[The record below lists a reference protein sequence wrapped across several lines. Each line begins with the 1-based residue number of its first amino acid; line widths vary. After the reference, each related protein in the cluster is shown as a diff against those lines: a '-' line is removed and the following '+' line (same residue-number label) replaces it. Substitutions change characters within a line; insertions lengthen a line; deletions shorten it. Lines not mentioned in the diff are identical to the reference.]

1 MCWYEQLDEKVREY
15 LPDMTMEREVPLS
28 RHTSFRIGG
37 PARRMAFP
45 TSREQ
50 LVILMGLAES
60 CGVKPFLLGRGTN
73 LLVDDRGLD
82 TLVIKTAEHMTAV
95 RQLDEVTLETSFE
108 DDLGADSV
116 DLVELVMA
124 IEEEF
129 EVGEI
134 QEEDLSGL
142 KTVGDTVN
150 YIASKVK

>member
-1 MCWYEQLDEKVREY
+1 MSIEEIFQTMRELVAEQFALEPE
-15 LPDMTMEREVPLS
+15 
-28 RHTSFRIGG
+28 
-37 PARRMAFP
+37 
-45 TSREQ
+45 
-50 LVILMGLAES
+50 
-60 CGVKPFLLGRGTN
+60 
-73 LLVDDRGLD
+73 
-82 TLVIKTAEHMTAV
+82 
-95 RQLDEVTLETSFE
+95 EVTMDNAFE
-108 DDLGADSV
+108 EDLGADSV

>member
-1 MCWYEQLDEKVREY
+1 MSIEEIFQTMRELVAEQFDLEPE
-15 LPDMTMEREVPLS
+15 
-28 RHTSFRIGG
+28 
-37 PARRMAFP
+37 
-45 TSREQ
+45 
-50 LVILMGLAES
+50 
-60 CGVKPFLLGRGTN
+60 
-73 LLVDDRGLD
+73 
-82 TLVIKTAEHMTAV
+82 
-95 RQLDEVTLETSFE
+95 EVTMDTAFE
-108 DDLGADSV
+108 EDLGADSV